1 MARRKL
7 SFPPRFTDCRDSLQN
22 GMVFSYSQ
30 LRIRTG
36 DALSI
41 RRRRVGSFQEVG
53 DWHATL
59 KAAESEGREKR
70 NSIRHFL
77 DPGLQNLRKSSRLKI
92 QC

>member
-59 KAAESEGREKR
+59 KAVESEGREKR
-70 NSIRHFL
+70 NSIRHFHS
-77 DPGLQNLRKSSRLKI
+77 QAAASRQKGP
-92 QC
+92 QTFVAR